1 MRYLKIYMKLFVII
15 KKELLDQIRDK
26 RTIVAAI
33 LMPAVIV
40 PLLLTLT
47 LQDKSAE
54 ELIPSA
60 GIILQ
65 DNDIYLKNL
74 IHDKFKNS
82 EFISPAYPS
91 EAMLNGKADLYI
103 QFTKSGGGFKSITI
117 SYDPA
122 RSSSFRSY
130 LQMDDLLRS
139 HFKKQEIQLND
150 LQIASSTIRSD
161 EENKTLITL
170 SLLLPVFLMLFAASS
185 TMSGVIDMSAGE
197 KERATLETLL
207 SCNISGNAIILGK
220 IFAASIIGFS
230 SVLSLLSGLI
240 LSSHFYPE
248 ITGGISLLR
257 FCGFTNISLML
268 AMTCI
273 SVFLF
278 AAAGMVIGLYAKSVK
293 EGTILTLPVIIL
305 SSALSSGLIAGDPFI
320 INRVYLLIPV
330 LNFSYLIRSVIF
342 NHHEVLLMVFSA
354 LINLAYASLFLL
366 ISRHLIKKESVI
378 FRS

>member
-1 MRYLKIYMKLFVII
+1 MKLFVII
-15 KKELLDQIRDK
+15 RKELSDQIRDK
-26 RTIVAAI
+26 RTIIASI

-40 PLLLTLT
+40 PLLMTLT
-47 LQDKSAE
+47 LQDKSGE
-54 ELIPSA
+54 EMETSA

-65 DNDIYLKNL
+65 DSDIYLKNL
-74 IHDKFKNS
+74 IQDKFRNS
-82 EFISPAYPS
+82 RFINPDSPS
-91 EAMLNGKADLYI
+91 EAMLNGKADLHI
-103 QFTKSGGGFKSITI
+103 QFTKSGEIFKSIAI

-130 LQMDDLLRS
+130 LLMDDLLRS
-139 HFKKQEIQLND
+139 HFQKQEVPLNGP
-150 LQIASSTIRSD
+150 QITSSTIRGD
-161 EENKTLITL
+161 KENKTLITL

-185 TMSGVIDMSAGE
+185 TMSSVIDMSAGE

-207 SCNISGNAIILGK
+207 SCNLSGTVIIMGK
-220 IFAASIIGFS
+220 ILAASIIGLS

-240 LSSHFYPE
+240 LCSHLYPE
-248 ITGGISLLR
+248 ITGGISLLG
-257 FCGFTNISLML
+257 FCGFKNISLML

-278 AAAGMVIGLYAKSVK
+278 AAAGMAIGLYAKSVK

-305 SSALSSGLIAGDPFI
+305 SSALSSGLIAGDPFV
-320 INRVYLLIPV
+320 INRVHLLIPV

-342 NHHEVLLMVFSA
+342 NHNEVLLMAFAA
-354 LINLAYASLFLL
+354 LINSACAFLFLL
-366 ISRHLIKKESVI
+366 ISRRLLKKESVI